1 MISFFILLFVAP
13 YYIFCE
19 QMSFVYTRNAKCASS
34 HQPKIDPSLLY
45 IRRLTPSTKA
55 LPFPIYVPNNVSCYA
70 MCFRR
75 LEQQQHLNPCCSRWL
90 KIDKTFA
97 SRGNNTTPIFPSCV
111 FFFYFVFFLFFKYTH
126 QRVF

>member
-1 MISFFILLFVAP
+1 MISFFILLFVALY

-19 QMSFVYTRNAKCASS
+19 QTSFVYTRNAKCQLASA
-34 HQPKIDPSLLY
+34 QNRSLPAV
-45 IRRLTPSTKA
+45 RRLTPSTKR
-55 LPFPIYVPNNVSCYA
+55 LFRFPYTSRTMSCYA

-97 SRGNNTTPIFPSCV
+97 SRGNNTTQIFPSCV
-111 FFFYFVFFLFFKYTH
+111 FFVVVFFLFFRYTH